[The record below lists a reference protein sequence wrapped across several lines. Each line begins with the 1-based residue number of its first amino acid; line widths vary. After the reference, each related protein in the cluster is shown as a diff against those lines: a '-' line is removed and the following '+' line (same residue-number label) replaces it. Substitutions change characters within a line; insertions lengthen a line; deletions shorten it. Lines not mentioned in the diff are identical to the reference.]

1 MGVVRICRRCENS
14 RVNDSELLASIT
26 AYFQQVANP
35 PMADIAH
42 FVARGKLRYLEPGEC
57 FCSLGQKSHEVAF
70 IKTGIVRYF
79 VTLPD
84 GEEASKDFS
93 VAGSFTLSFGSAA
106 ARLPAEVAI
115 AAVVPTELVVW
126 SYQLLLDLYA
136 SDMEWQKLGRRIAEL
151 LYIRKEQR
159 ELSFLLQDAPARYQ
173 RFCAQFGP
181 YADRIP
187 QYYIASYLGI
197 RPQSLSRLRKT
208 LSKKIIDGKELSN

>member
-1 MGVVRICRRCENS
+1 MS
-14 RVNDSELLASIT
+14 DSVLLANIT
-26 AYFQQVANP
+26 AYFKRVANP
-35 PMADIAH
+35 PEAQIAH
-42 FVARGKLRYLEPGEC
+42 FVRQGRPRFLDAGAC

-106 ARLPAEVAI
+106 ARLPAQVAI

-126 SYQLLLDLYA
+126 PYELLLDLYA
-136 SDMEWQKLGRRIAEL
+136 SDIEWQKLGRRIAEL
-151 LYIRKEQR
+151 LYVRKEQR
-159 ELSFLLQDAPARYQ
+159 ELSFLLLDAPARYQ
-173 RFCAQFGP
+173 KFHDQFGP

-197 RPQSLSRLRKT
+197 RPPSLSRLRKQLVEKK
-208 LSKKIIDGKELSN
+208 LST